1 MEEWKEY
8 KLGEVCTEL
17 SDGLHKAPKFKIGG
31 DYIFVNAKNIV
42 NGFIVDNDPT
52 KKSSYEEF
60 LKYASPLNDTTIL
73 YSEPSCAVAE

>member
-31 DYIFVNAKNIV
+31 DYIFVNAKK
-42 NGFIVDNDPT
+42 T
-52 KKSSYEEF
+52 THEEY
-60 LKYASPLNDTTIL
+60 LKYASPLNKTSIL
-73 YSEPSCAVAE
+73 